1 MIRAILIGLWLMTSA
16 AAAIGQSTAED
27 PSAVPP
33 PLRPFLYDGTLSSID
48 IAAATPRLVLGG
60 KFMNLPGDR
69 QALTLQYL
77 AAMIAT
83 IRPNVV
89 SIEVVNEQGELIQ
102 SISPPPKQPLQSQ

>member
-1 MIRAILIGLWLMTSA
+1 MLRLVFAALCLIASA
-16 AAAIGQSTAED
+16 VVQSQAPPPD
-27 PSAVPP
+27 LASVPP
-33 PLRPFLYDGTLSSID
+33 PLRPFVYDGTLTSVD
-48 IAAATPRLVLGG
+48 IAAPTPRLVLGG

-89 SIEVVNEQGELIQ
+89 SIEIVNEQGELIQ
-102 SISPPPKQPLQSQ
+102 SISPPPKQPTQAQ

>member
-1 MIRAILIGLWLMTSA
+1 MLRLALCALCLIASSLA
-16 AAAIGQSTAED
+16 QSQAPPPD
-27 PSAVPP
+27 FSSIPP
-33 PLRPFLYDGTLSSID
+33 PLRPFVYDGTLTSVD
-48 IAAATPRLVLGG
+48 IAAPTPRLVLGG

-89 SIEVVNEQGELIQ
+89 SIEIFNEQGELIQ
-102 SISPPPKQPLQSQ
+102 SISPPPKQPIQSQ

>member
-1 MIRAILIGLWLMTSA
+1 MTRLGFA
-16 AAAIGQSTAED
+16 ALCLLFSSLAQSQAPPPD
-27 PSAVPP
+27 LASVPP
-33 PLRPFLYDGTLSSID
+33 PLRPFVYDGTLTSID

-89 SIEVVNEQGELIQ
+89 SIEIVDEQGNLVQ
-102 SISPPPKQPLQSQ
+102 SISPPPKQPTQSQ